1 MEKAKTLG
9 NEAFK
14 EGRCEEA
21 IEAYTEALGYD
32 SLNTI
37 YNSTV
42 YCNRAAAK
50 MKIKQVRVSRTPAEI
65 SIRSRRSLARG
76 GWACSL
82 SKVDPVEALRA
93 HSGAIHLV
101 SPADSGAKSP
111 SFFDMERLNM
121 EQFKEALQDCDES
134 IKLNEGYIK
143 AYTRKAE
150 CLLQTQEY
158 EGAIHVIATPH
169 SPSSPPS
176 STAL

>member
-1 MEKAKTLG
+1 MEKAKNLG

-32 SLNTI
+32 ALNTI

-50 MKIKQVRVSRTPAEI
+50 MKIKQY
-65 SIRSRRSLARG
+65 
-76 GWACSL
+76 
-82 SKVDPVEALRA
+82 
-93 HSGAIHLV
+93 
-101 SPADSGAKSP
+101 
-111 SFFDMERLNM
+111 
-121 EQFKEALQDCDES
+121 KEALEDCEES

-150 CLLQTQEY
+150 CLIQTQEY
-158 EGAIHVIATPH
+158 ESAIHVRGLPRSHPH
-169 SPSSPPS
+169 
-176 STAL
+176 THRLIN